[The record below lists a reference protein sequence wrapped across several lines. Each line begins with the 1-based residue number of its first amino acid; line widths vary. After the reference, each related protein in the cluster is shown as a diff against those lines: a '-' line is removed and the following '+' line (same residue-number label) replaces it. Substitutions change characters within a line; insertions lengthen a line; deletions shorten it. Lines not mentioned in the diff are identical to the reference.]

1 MEDNESR
8 NTDVEKEEE
17 EEAEAEAEEVL
28 KKRISNH
35 PLYGLLV
42 DTHLE
47 CMKFVQNKNQN
58 PSQSKHQNNALNA
71 NEDLP
76 GLKAHDLI
84 FPIQVCSIVDVDQ
97 NQEMNLKLPSRKHS
111 PSNFLCQSELD
122 SFMEAYCSALREL
135 KEALEQP
142 QQETIAFINA
152 MQSQLRE
159 LTLSDTAAPDHHGP
173 STSSP
178 VDQVNSSNDLN

>member
-47 CMKFVQNKNQN
+47 CMK
-58 PSQSKHQNNALNA
+58 
-71 NEDLP
+71 
-76 GLKAHDLI
+76 
-84 FPIQVCSIVDVDQ
+84 VCSIVDVDQ